1 LLKQNA
7 ALTKSLL
14 EKNPSAA
21 PGAQQAVGAAVT
33 SIAQGAEAGDSR
45 LEKALGLLKENK
57 LAEATQLLTAFAGD
71 REARAEKAK
80 VQAEQDR
87 KEAAVAYRNLGAIAG
102 LADPKRALE
111 AYEKALALDPDDIES
126 LCQSGFILFDYGDLN
141 KAQKRLERVQELA
154 QSGEQEF
161 YKFAALGTLGDIQQQ
176 RGDLGGALQSYQ
188 WVQLRDNYKTQR
200 LIND

>member
-1 LLKQNA
+1 
-7 ALTKSLL
+7 
-14 EKNPSAA
+14 
-21 PGAQQAVGAAVT
+21 
-33 SIAQGAEAGDSR
+33 
-45 LEKALGLLKENK
+45 
-57 LAEATQLLTAFAGD
+57 
-71 REARAEKAK
+71 

-161 YKFAALGTLGDIQQQ
+161 YKFAVLGTLGDIQQQ

-188 WVQLRDNYKTQR
+188 WVQLRDDYKAER